1 MSYPVLRTTKAKTV
15 AAAIGTVV
23 TVAVAV
29 FADDVLDLE
38 EAWALGGAIVTGAST
53 IYAVFKV
60 PNKPVR

>member
-1 MSYPVLRTTKAKTV
+1 MTYPILKTTKAKTV
-15 AAAIGTVV
+15 AAAIGSVV

-29 FADDVLDLE
+29 FADDVLNLE
-38 EAWALGGAIVTGAST
+38 EAWALGGAIVAAGGT